1 MSELKWLNG
10 YEGQTI
16 DELLGLEGE
25 YRTDSLIFAF
35 EQALDLKA
43 KQHGAGALS
52 PEEGVIRTIEVL
64 EREVNNGR
72 YSQFLINGFDCVPRV
87 VRALERIGCLKSA
100 QITQNAISA
109 LGVPDLTLE
118 AIEMALD
125 SGESDDAL
133 NACDESYYKTGEDI
147 AESLFDFIK
156 GKRDSISF

>member
-64 EREVNNGR
+64 EREVNNGG
-72 YSQFLINGFDCVPRV
+72 YSKFPINGFDLCRQSCKN
-87 VRALERIGCLKSA
+87 AERIGCIKSA
-100 QITQNAISA
+100 QISTK
-109 LGVPDLTLE
+109 
-118 AIEMALD
+118 
-125 SGESDDAL
+125 
-133 NACDESYYKTGEDI
+133 CDHRAQCS
-147 AESLFDFIK
+147 
-156 GKRDSISF
+156 